1 MKEEKE
7 GLLPGGI
14 RAPYPFD
21 AAETLD
27 CGQAFRWVE
36 LPGEAGAS
44 LWEGVAFGKVL
55 RVEQRGQQVWLGCSP
70 EDYEHTWRAYF
81 DLGEDYA
88 PKREALAA
96 MSPALAEAA
105 AFAPGIRILRQEPWE
120 ALCSFILSQ
129 NNHIPRIK
137 GIIER
142 LCQRLGAE
150 IPGTAWHA
158 FPTAER
164 LAACSLEDLVSL
176 RAGFRAKYLLDAA
189 RKVASGQVD
198 LARVAAAPVED
209 GRRELQ
215 TIFGVGPKVAEC
227 VLLYGFHKTEC
238 FPLDVW
244 MKRAMATLLPGRR
257 PEEFGE
263 NAGLAQQYLFH
274 YSRMHPELFA
284 EKTAYPP
291 ANRR

>member
-1 MKEEKE
+1 M
-7 GLLPGGI
+7 
-14 RAPYPFD
+14 
-21 AAETLD
+21 
-27 CGQAFRWVE
+27 
-36 LPGEAGAS
+36 
-44 LWEGVAFGKVL
+44 
-55 RVEQRGQQVWLGCSP
+55 
-70 EDYEHTWRAYF
+70 
-81 DLGEDYA
+81 
-88 PKREALAA
+88 
-96 MSPALAEAA
+96 
-105 AFAPGIRILRQEPWE
+105 
-120 ALCSFILSQ
+120 CSFILSQ

-142 LCQRLGAE
+142 LCQRLGRKSPARLGTLSPRRSAWPPAPWR
-150 IPGTAWHA
+150 IWRLCGRGSGPSTCWTPPG
-158 FPTAER
+158 R
-164 LAACSLEDLVSL
+164 LP
-176 RAGFRAKYLLDAA
+176 
-189 RKVASGQVD
+189 
-198 LARVAAAPVED
+198 LARWIWPGWPPHPWRR

-227 VLLYGFHKTEC
+227 ALLYGFHKTEC

>member
-1 MKEEKE
+1 M
-7 GLLPGGI
+7 PGGI

-27 CGQAFRWVE
+27 CGQAFRWVA

-55 RVEQRGQQVWLGCSP
+55 RVEQRGQQVWLDCSP
-70 EDYEHTWRAYF
+70 GGLRTYLAGLLRF
-81 DLGEDYA
+81 GRGLRPPSGR
-88 PKREALAA
+88 PLAA

-164 LAACSLEDLVSL
+164 LAACSLEDLAPL

-198 LARVAAAPVED
+198 LARVAAAPVEE

-227 VLLYGFHKTEC
+227 ALLYGFHKTEC

-284 EKTAYPP
+284 EKTAHPP

>member
-1 MKEEKE
+1 M
-7 GLLPGGI
+7 
-14 RAPYPFD
+14 
-21 AAETLD
+21 
-27 CGQAFRWVE
+27 
-36 LPGEAGAS
+36 
-44 LWEGVAFGKVL
+44 
-55 RVEQRGQQVWLGCSP
+55 
-70 EDYEHTWRAYF
+70 
-81 DLGEDYA
+81 
-88 PKREALAA
+88 
-96 MSPALAEAA
+96 AEAA

-120 ALCSFILSQ
+120 ALCSFIISQ

-164 LAACSLEDLVSL
+164 LAACSLEDLAPL

-198 LARVAAAPVED
+198 LARVAAAPVEE

-227 VLLYGFHKTEC
+227 ALLYGFHKTEC

-284 EKTAYPP
+284 EKTAHPP